1 LFLVN
6 SLLIALVPEL
16 LFGKVIVKAVVSR
29 SYAPFTLLAMH
40 QHKPLTILF
49 SAGESSGD
57 QHAANMFLELKK
69 HQPDIKGIGMGAAKM
84 AQAGIDIRYDS
95 SNIAVIGVVE
105 VIRHYR
111 EIRRALTFIKSIISA
126 ERPDLLVCVDYKE
139 FNFKLAKFAKQCG
152 IKVLFYVSPQVWAWR
167 PGRVKKYGKVI
178 DMMAVIFPFETAYYD
193 AENVPVRY
201 VGHPSVDKVHAQHSK
216 AEDMMQFKMDEKRPV
231 AGILPGSRAN
241 EIKRM
246 LPVMLKAA
254 EKLQLSSPGL
264 QFILPQADSISD
276 ELLEGYL
283 NQSPVK
289 ITVVKN
295 QPYDVIQCC
304 DAVMTTS
311 GTATLEIALLT
322 VPMAIAYKLSP
333 LTYWLGRWLVNTPF
347 IGLPNIVAGKSI
359 VKEFIQQDATAENL
373 AAEVNGILTD
383 EIYAIEMRENLRQV
397 KEQLGQGG
405 GSKNMAELA
414 LAMLF

>member
-1 LFLVN
+1 
-6 SLLIALVPEL
+6 
-16 LFGKVIVKAVVSR
+16 
-29 SYAPFTLLAMH
+29 MH
-40 QHKPLTILF
+40 HKPLKILF

-69 HQPDIKGIGMGAAKM
+69 QQPDIKGLGMGSTKM

-95 SNIAVIGVVE
+95 ANIGVIGVVE
-105 VIRHYR
+105 VIKHYA
-111 EIRRALTFIKSIISA
+111 EIRRALKLMQQLVAS

-139 FNFKLAKFAKQCG
+139 FNFKLARYAKQQG

-167 PGRVKKYGKVI
+167 PGRVKSYGKVI

-201 VGHPSVDKVHAQHSK
+201 VGHPSVDKVHSQRSK
-216 AEDMMQFKMDEKRPV
+216 DEDLALFGLDKSKPIV
-231 AGILPGSRAN
+231 GLLPGSRAN

-246 LPVMLKAA
+246 LSVMLTAA
-254 EKLQLSSPGL
+254 EKVQADLPGC

-276 ELLEGYL
+276 ALLEDYTRR
-283 NQSPVK
+283 SPLK
-289 ITVVKN
+289 ITVIKN

-322 VPMAIAYKLSP
+322 VPMVITYKLST

-347 IGLPNIVAGKSI
+347 IGLPNIVSGKRI
-359 VKEFIQQDATAENL
+359 IKELIQHEATAENL
-373 AAEVNGILTD
+373 STEILRILNDKTYAEQ
-383 EIYAIEMRENLRQV
+383 MRENLSQV
-397 KEQLGQGG
+397 KQQLGQGG
-405 GSKNMAELA
+405 GSKNMAQLA
-414 LAMLF
+414 LEMLRAYRT